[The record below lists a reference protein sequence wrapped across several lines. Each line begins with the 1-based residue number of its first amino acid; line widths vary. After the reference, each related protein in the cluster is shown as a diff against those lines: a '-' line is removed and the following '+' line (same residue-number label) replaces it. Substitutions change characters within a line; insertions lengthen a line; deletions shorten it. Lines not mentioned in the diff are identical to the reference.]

1 MRGSDFRLG
10 NYFYSA
16 LTLSVITGILP
27 NKIAFKYVNEKDEQ
41 HAELDRFGLKF
52 ITIDGNW
59 LSKLGFKKQDYNIY
73 MLDNV
78 FVYIPNDGKPELFI
92 LTPEYHEKIFLL
104 NLDFLHELQNVYFY
118 LKRKELVLKVKK
130 RDSRDRYL

>member
-1 MRGSDFRLG
+1 MKGSDFRLG

-73 MLDNV
+73 MLDDI
-78 FVYIPNDGKPELFI
+78 FVYIPNDGRPELFI
-92 LTPEYHEKIFLL
+92 LTSEYDKKIFLL
-104 NLDFLHELQNVYFY
+104 HLDFLHELQNIFFH
-118 LKRKELVLKVKK
+118 LKGKELVLKGKK
-130 RDSRDRYL
+130 GDYRDRYL